1 MDNINFDFLHSY
13 SPIKRALILFGI
25 IAVIVG
31 SFTYFIYIPKLE
43 KLKKLETKLKSAQL
57 KLHQTKLI
65 AAQLPKLEAEIKELN
80 LAFKKALNK
89 LPDNKEIPS
98 LLLKITKLGKD
109 SKLSFDLFQPTQI
122 RNKEFYAEVPI
133 DIVVKGSYHAVG
145 HFFSQI
151 CSMPRIINI
160 YGYKLGG
167 YNLADGDDMLTTS
180 FQAVTYTFIEA
191 PPPSE
196 NEKKGKKKKKKRR
209 KR

>member
-1 MDNINFDFLHSY
+1 MGNINFDFLHSY
-13 SPIKRALILFGI
+13 SPIKRALILFAI

-31 SFTYFIYIPKLE
+31 TFSYFIYMPKLQKLNKLE
-43 KLKKLETKLKSAQL
+43 IKLKKAQL

-65 AAQLPKLEAEIKELN
+65 ADQLPKLEAEIKELN

-89 LPDNKEIPS
+89 LPDNKEIPN

-109 SKLSFDLFQPTQI
+109 SKLSFDLFQPKQI

-145 HFFSQI
+145 RFFSQL

-160 YGYKLGG
+160 FGYKLGG

-191 PPPSE
+191 PPPSK
-196 NEKKGKKKKKKRR
+196 NEKKKRR